1 MSEDLANFI
10 DHTLLSPEATSAD
23 ISRICSEAEE
33 NKFFAVCVNPIFVRQ
48 AVKELSSCD
57 VTVATV
63 VGFPLGANLTDIK
76 IAEAQRA
83 ISEGAEEL
91 DLVIN
96 IGALKEGNLD
106 YVLAE
111 ILSVVKVAKGK
122 LVKVIIECGLLSQ
135 EEKIAATKL
144 CIQGGAGMVK
154 TSTGFAKNGVG
165 ATVEDVQLLREVI
178 AEAPLKIK
186 ASGGIKDA
194 EQARALIN
202 AGASRIGSSASVAIV
217 QAGKLAPVNS

>member
-1 MSEDLANFI
+1 
-10 DHTLLSPEATSAD
+10 
-23 ISRICSEAEE
+23 
-33 NKFFAVCVNPIFVRQ
+33 
-48 AVKELSSCD
+48 
-57 VTVATV
+57 
-63 VGFPLGANLTDIK
+63 LGANLTDIK

-96 IGALKEGNLD
+96 VGALKEGNLD

-111 ILSVVKVAKGK
+111 IQSVVKIAKGRV
-122 LVKVIIECGLLSQ
+122 VKVIIECDLLTQ

-144 CIQGGAGMVK
+144 CIQAGASMVK

-165 ATVEDVQLLREVI
+165 ATVEDVQLLKEVI
-178 AEAPLKIK
+178 GEAPLKIK

-194 EQARALIN
+194 EKARALIN

-217 QAGKLAPVNS
+217 QAGTLAPVN

>member
-10 DHTLLSPEATSAD
+10 DHTLLNPEATSAD
-23 ISRICSEAEE
+23 ISRLCAEAME
-33 NKFFAVCVNPIFVRQ
+33 NNFFAVCVNPVFVRQ
-48 AVKELSSCD
+48 AVKELSASE

-83 ISEGAEEL
+83 LSEGAEEL
-91 DLVIN
+91 DVVVN
-96 IGALKEGNLD
+96 IGALKEGNFD

-111 ILSVVKVAKGK
+111 IQSLVKVAKDR
-122 LVKVIIECGLLSQ
+122 LVKVIIECDLLSQ
-135 EEKIAATKL
+135 EEKISATKL

-154 TSTGFAKNGVG
+154 TSTGFLKTGAG
-165 ATVEDVQLLREVI
+165 ATVEDVQLLRETI
-178 AEAPLKIK
+178 GQAPLKIK

-194 EQARALIN
+194 EKARALIN
-202 AGASRIGSSASVAIV
+202 AGAARIGSSASVAIV
-217 QAGKLAPVNS
+217 QSQKLASVNS